1 MRISRYRGFVIAI
14 LTRNEHCPPHLHVG
28 TSDWDARYQ
37 FSFWH
42 NGVSLWDV
50 IPAKNA
56 PTARLLE
63 ELRQV
68 IKLTSNLRRAR
79 KLWWISRQT
88 VCMDQLR
95 WDSRT
100 ASVVSPK
107 QEVAN
112 TLEIESAIYDVAK
125 YQTVLSLRGQAGPLI
140 IQL

>member
-37 FSFWH
+37 ISFWH

-112 TLEIESAIYDVAK
+112 TLEIESAIYDVAN